1 MAAIVRDVTGEKRA
15 AAAALA
21 TAEQLQ
27 EQAGELTR
35 LALHDPLT
43 GLANRALMHDRLE
56 HSLSTREARRHAVL
70 LLDLDDFKAVNDEFG
85 HGAGDAVL
93 VEVGH
98 RLEACVRPVDTVARR
113 GGGAFVV
120 LLEGGEGGG

>member
-43 GLANRALMHDRLE
+43 GLANRTLMQDRLE
-56 HSLSTREARRHAVL
+56 HSLSPRRARRHAVL

-93 VEVGH
+93 VEAGH
-98 RLEACVRPVDTVARR
+98 RLEGWVRAPESVARPR
-113 GGGAFVV
+113 GGGV
-120 LLEGGEGGG
+120 GGPG